1 MLSGAGSTSTLSMMR
16 AAIQA
21 VSPGARPLAGSSI
34 FRKLCAGASVVD
46 GPELGDLGCR
56 SGLGAGSSWLHDR
69 HAGPERRDLLGDRLH
84 DPRYQSSQRGTS
96 SSRGTRPPPREEI

>member
-34 FRKLCAGASVVD
+34 FRKLCAGTSVVD
-46 GPELGDLGCR
+46 GHELGDLG
-56 SGLGAGSSWLHDR
+56 L
-69 HAGPERRDLLGDRLH
+69 P
-84 DPRYQSSQRGTS
+84 
-96 SSRGTRPPPREEI
+96 